1 MSLITRCAAMSLPAQ
16 VTAAELHPNGAVETG
31 ERSGASELIAP
42 HGGTLVDRQLVGEP
56 LLAARAALPGLRH
69 IELDLRAFA
78 DLECIA
84 TGVYSPLSG
93 FMGAADYRSVLS
105 EMRLANG
112 LPWSIPITLS
122 IAQDAA
128 EGISAGSQI
137 ALTWR
142 SQPLALMRVDDRFAV
157 DLHEE
162 AVQVYGTADTD
173 HPGVAALMGRG
184 GLYLGGPISLI
195 DRLPAREF
203 ADLRL
208 TPSQTRAEFRRRG
221 WRSIV
226 AFQTRNPI
234 HRAHEYLQK
243 TALEAVDGLFVNPL
257 VGATKDDDVPAAVRM
272 QSYQVI
278 LERYY
283 PAQRTLLGV
292 FPAAMRYAGPREAI
306 LHALARKNYG
316 CTHGGGK
323 HTEQRPLRR
332 VVAFEDDLI
341 ALHTHRRGHVIV
353 LRSANERIHE
363 QAIDRFQR
371 RLLQVFVCA
380 MNRVARLE
388 GDDAAPAAS
397 PELGA
402 GLARG
407 KTQVRELSG
416 GQPIDERNR
425 TAKIES
431 ASAHQR
437 SNAGVVRVR
446 RAVDLHRLFMEVNGE
461 AVIDTHQRQRLGTP
475 GQGNL
480 TAGRDSLRRVLR
492 DGERDGDRPRQ
503 TVGKPHLAQYGAI
516 IRCAHEAAERRV
528 DAGGDALQVG
538 KGSEVKLYMAEA
550 GQRRACGEQWFTDE
564 LAVNQRAA
572 VRRDQLR
579 GARSLAGFDGAV
591 GVELSGGDLR
601 RQGHRSAPRDPAHTY
616 LSLTLSIAV
625 HGTGA
630 PCVRF
635 EWRGWELMAGTREGT

>member
-1 MSLITRCAAMSLPAQ
+1 MSLPAQ

-316 CTHGGGK
+316 CTHFIVGRDHAGVGNYYGTYAAQEIFAQFAPAELGITPVK
-323 HTEQRPLRR
+323 LEH
-332 VVAFEDDLI
+332 AFYC
-341 ALHTHRRGHVIV
+341 T
-353 LRSANERIHE
+353 
-363 QAIDRFQR
+363 
-371 RLLQVFVCA
+371 VCA
-380 MNRVARLE
+380 QMATAKTCPHDRSEHVHLSGTAVRGMLQRGEQLPERFTRPEVARILA
-388 GDDAAPAAS
+388 DAYAQAAS
-397 PELGA
+397 EV
-402 GLARG
+402 AR
-407 KTQVRELSG
+407 
-416 GQPIDERNR
+416 
-425 TAKIES
+425 
-431 ASAHQR
+431 
-437 SNAGVVRVR
+437 
-446 RAVDLHRLFMEVNGE
+446 
-461 AVIDTHQRQRLGTP
+461 
-475 GQGNL
+475 
-480 TAGRDSLRRVLR
+480 
-492 DGERDGDRPRQ
+492 
-503 TVGKPHLAQYGAI
+503 
-516 IRCAHEAAERRV
+516 
-528 DAGGDALQVG
+528 
-538 KGSEVKLYMAEA
+538 
-550 GQRRACGEQWFTDE
+550 
-564 LAVNQRAA
+564 
-572 VRRDQLR
+572 
-579 GARSLAGFDGAV
+579 
-591 GVELSGGDLR
+591 
-601 RQGHRSAPRDPAHTY
+601 
-616 LSLTLSIAV
+616 
-625 HGTGA
+625 
-630 PCVRF
+630 
-635 EWRGWELMAGTREGT
+635 